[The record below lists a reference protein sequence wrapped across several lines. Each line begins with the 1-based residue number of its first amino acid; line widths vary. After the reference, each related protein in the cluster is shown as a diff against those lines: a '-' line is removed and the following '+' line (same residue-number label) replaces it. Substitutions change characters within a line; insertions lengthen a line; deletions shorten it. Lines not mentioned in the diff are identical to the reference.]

1 MLEPLR
7 SEPPLIPSPHSS
19 ALPFQIE
26 PHNVWG
32 PHGLFFFFN
41 TKLEVGRLLG
51 WMDAVGVVG
60 GQGGRQ
66 VTLKSA
72 VGAESGLESREGY

>member
-1 MLEPLR
+1 M
-7 SEPPLIPSPHSS
+7 
-19 ALPFQIE
+19 
-26 PHNVWG
+26 
-32 PHGLFFFFN
+32 
-41 TKLEVGRLLG
+41 G